1 MDIMDTIYEKARGDR
16 QRVAFPEA
24 EEEKILLAA
33 REAQDKGPVSCGARR

>member
-1 MDIMDTIYEKARGDR
+1 MNMMDTIYEKARADR

-33 REAQDKGPVSCGARR
+33 REAQDKGPVPGGARG